1 MAAGPRG
8 IALQPACHAA
18 NNVPHRITHRILRSV
33 KSSASIFEIA
43 RLRGLIA
50 SRTAHRAWH
59 E

>member
-1 MAAGPRG
+1 M
-8 IALQPACHAA
+8 Q
-18 NNVPHRITHRILRSV
+18 HRITHRILRSV